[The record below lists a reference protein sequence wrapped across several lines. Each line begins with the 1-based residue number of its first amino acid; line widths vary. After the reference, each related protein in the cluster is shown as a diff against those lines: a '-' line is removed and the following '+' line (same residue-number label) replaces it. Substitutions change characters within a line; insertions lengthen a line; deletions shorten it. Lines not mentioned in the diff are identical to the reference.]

1 MREVARPADDPRMAL
16 VHLLRAVTVEL
27 GLAGDR
33 FATLHGLHPTD
44 LRALIHL
51 LDAER
56 AGLKATPGLLG
67 GRLAMA
73 SPAVT
78 ALVDRLARLG
88 LVRRAPDPAD
98 RRRVLL
104 EVDDTAVALGWSFFG
119 PLISQ
124 VIQAADGFTP
134 AELDTVERFLTTVR
148 DSIATDP
155 SSVPRTEPLEE

>member
-1 MREVARPADDPRMAL
+1 MPL

-33 FATLHGLHPTD
+33 FAALHGLHSTD

-51 LDAER
+51 LDADR
-56 AGLKATPGLLG
+56 AGVRATPGWLG

-78 ALVDRLARLG
+78 ALVDRLVRLG
-88 LVRRAPDPAD
+88 LVRRTPDPAD

-104 EVDDTAVALGWSFFG
+104 EVDETAVALGWSFFG
-119 PLISQ
+119 PLIHGL
-124 VIQAADGFTP
+124 IEATGDFTP
-134 AELDTVERFLTTVR
+134 AELETVERFLTTALRV
-148 DSIATDP
+148 IAEKGP
-155 SSVPRTEPLEE
+155 AKE

>member
-1 MREVARPADDPRMAL
+1 MPL

-51 LDAER
+51 LDADR
-56 AGLKATPGLLG
+56 AGLKATPGWLG
-67 GRLAMA
+67 GRLEMA

-88 LVRRAPDPAD
+88 LVRRTPDPSD

-104 EVDDTAVALGWSFFG
+104 EVDESAVALGWSFFG
-119 PLISQ
+119 PLIRRL
-124 VIQAADGFTP
+124 IDATDGFAP
-134 AELDTVERFLTTVR
+134 DELDAVGRFLSAAL
-148 DSIATDP
+148 DAIAEPP
-155 SSVPRTEPLEE
+155 SSASDEGP